1 MKEERGSTNRTRWRL
16 FFIDGLLSVNI
27 RPAEPGLPFHA
38 PADEKLKSA
47 IFAYSF
53 HMAHGRKT
61 GGRVAGTPNR
71 RTEELV
77 SRLEALGVDPVTGL
91 AMIANDP
98 TASLDLRARVQ
109 MELLGYMYP
118 KRKALDVSTPAQ
130 QAVSIRIGI
139 PAKDE
144 AANTALEGT
153 PE

>member
-1 MKEERGSTNRTRWRL
+1 
-16 FFIDGLLSVNI
+16 
-27 RPAEPGLPFHA
+27 
-38 PADEKLKSA
+38 
-47 IFAYSF
+47 
-53 HMAHGRKT
+53 MAHGRKT

-77 SRLEALGVDPVTGL
+77 TRLEALGVDPVSGL
-91 AMIANDP
+91 ALIAQDP

-118 KRKALDVSTPAQ
+118 KRRALDVSAPTQ

-144 AANTALEGT
+144 AANSIVECTHE
-153 PE
+153 